1 METPAPGDAPENQD
15 HMESLIRIIMDATG
29 FERDEIQPEM
39 DLRRDLSIRSSRLP
53 IIMDAAEQ
61 HFGITIELQDFI
73 HVRTVKDIAQK
84 ISEITARQEGAEP
97 RPATRAVD
105 PGTVRDEIL
114 KPSEDEASLKRLLF
128 RTVPLDRPASNPIK
142 LEPGESVL
150 LLSPERDDRIAASA
164 GDIFRMDHGV
174 DLFPMPFL
182 QESFGSGETSHDLR
196 TAEGARGAA
205 EWIAGRTSLVGM
217 VIILPRGEPESLS
230 SMEDV
235 SRLLKG
241 LFILLK
247 EFLQAPARKFVVL
260 IHSGE
265 DTETPGRLAA
275 EGMLGLFLSAA
286 QEYPA
291 VQFRTLEIGR
301 DADLRAALGDA
312 LDRGYPTVEMAHR
325 EGRVFTSEGHVA
337 PSVFRDLLSLDLN
350 PGDVVVMSGG
360 ATGIGAHLARS
371 LVPFKPRLVFLGRTP
386 LDPDMDTVKPR
397 PTDSSSESF
406 TLEDRAL
413 EITRTLEELQSSGI
427 EASYQS
433 CNVTDPAAVRAVMDE
448 VANRYGKVRG
458 IIHGA
463 GVLRDGFLS
472 QMTSDDFSMV
482 TDIKFLGAWNLFL
495 AAEKAGL
502 RFFVGLS
509 SVAAIQGNPGQTNY
523 AAANRMMS
531 ALIRTLR
538 RKNGAI
544 RFKALMLPPIEGAG
558 MAEDPHVRDLMR
570 RMGASYVHVNEL
582 AGLFCRELFV
592 SPADDDWV
600 MFMRTLPSVR
610 TARLDDMTPP
620 SPNGDLD
627 GGSAAFIPED
637 FPMIEG
643 VSSLDIRRE
652 QLEAIRSFSR
662 EKDLW
667 IEDHRPLT
675 FVKHPLVSA
684 AMFLETFME
693 AARILYPFL
702 QVRGARQVRFLDMI
716 QCPPGLP
723 RPSKISCSRV
733 GNGLPEVLCE
743 VSLAAQAISPTG
755 RLTDR
760 FTPHCKGQVILDGG
774 EGSLGA
780 GLSDF
785 PVRLDELRTPP
796 MDHKD
801 MLEWYQKGSGLKG
814 RYCVL
819 ELLDGAGPGVVRGR
833 ITYRQTDDFA
843 NLPNTQYQYSP
854 YLFEALLQLT
864 GFYCVAMKM
873 PEQRSL
879 IPMEIGEM
887 RFCRKCRVGEQI
899 TLEARMRAQNEQG
912 LTWDARGLDDQ
923 GRTIMQV
930 SKMRMHWVSG

>member
-1 METPAPGDAPENQD
+1 METPAPGDAPESQD
-15 HMESLIRIIMDATG
+15 HMESLIQIIMEATG
-29 FERDEIQPEM
+29 FERDEIQPDM
-39 DLRRDLSIRSSRLP
+39 DLKRDLSIRSSRLP
-53 IIMDAAEQ
+53 IIMVAVEQ

-73 HVRTVKDIAQK
+73 NVRTVKDIAQR
-84 ISEITARQEGAEP
+84 ISEIIARQEGAGP
-97 RPATRAVD
+97 RPATEAVD
-105 PGTVRDEIL
+105 PGAVRDEIL
-114 KPSEDEASLKRLLF
+114 KPSEDEASLKRLVF
-128 RTVPLDRPASNPIK
+128 SYVPLDLPASIPMK
-142 LEPGESVL
+142 FEPGESVL
-150 LLSPERDDRIAASA
+150 LLSPDRDDRIAASA
-164 GDIFRMDHGV
+164 GDIFRLDHGV
-174 DLFPMPFL
+174 DIFPM
-182 QESFGSGETSHDLR
+182 SFMQRNFGPGETGYDIR
-196 TAEGARGAA
+196 TAEGARGASDR
-205 EWIAGRTSLVGM
+205 IAGLRSLVGLL
-217 VIILPRGEPESLS
+217 IILPQGVSESLK

-235 SRLLKG
+235 SRLLRG

-247 EFLQAPARKFVVL
+247 TFLQSQAGKFVVL

-265 DTETPGRLAA
+265 NTETPDRLPA

-286 QEYPA
+286 QEHPA
-291 VQFRTLEIGR
+291 VQFRTLEIGC
-301 DADLRAALGDA
+301 DTDLRAALCDA
-312 LDRGYPTVEMAHR
+312 LDRGYTTVEMAHR
-325 EGRVFTSEGHVA
+325 DGRVFTSEGRVA
-337 PSVFRDLLSLDLN
+337 PLVFRDPSPPDLS

-360 ATGIGAHLARS
+360 ATGISAHLARS
-371 LVPFKPRLVFLGRTP
+371 LVPFKPRLVFLGRTS
-386 LDPDMDTVKPR
+386 LDPGMNTVKPR
-397 PTDSSSESF
+397 PAHPRSESF
-406 TLEDRAL
+406 AFEDRAS
-413 EITRTLEELQSSGI
+413 EITRTLSDLHSSGI
-427 EASYQS
+427 EAFYHT
-433 CNVTDPAAVRAVMDE
+433 CDVADPEAVRTVMDE

-463 GVLRDGFLS
+463 GVLRDGLLS
-472 QMTSDDFSMV
+472 QMTPDDFSMV

-558 MAEDPHVRDLMR
+558 MAEDPDVRELMR
-570 RMGASYVHVNEL
+570 WKGASYIHVNEL

-600 MFMRTLPSVR
+600 MFMRTLPSVN
-610 TARLDDMTPP
+610 TARLNYMPRP
-620 SPNGDLD
+620 SPNGELD
-627 GGSAAFIPED
+627 GGSASFSPED

-643 VSSLDIRRE
+643 ISSLDIRRE
-652 QLEAIRSFSR
+652 QLEAFRSFSLER
-662 EKDLW
+662 DLW

-693 AARILYPFL
+693 AARILYPYL

-716 QCPPGLP
+716 QCPPEVP
-723 RPSKISCSRV
+723 RSSRISCRRV

-743 VSLAAQAISPTG
+743 VCLATQEISPTG

-774 EGSLGA
+774 EGYLGE
-780 GLSDF
+780 GFLDF
-785 PVRLDELRTPP
+785 PVRLDELRTRPV
-796 MDHKD
+796 DHKD
-801 MLEWYQKGSGLKG
+801 MLEWYKKHSGLKG

-833 ITYRQTDDFA
+833 TTYRQTGDFA
-843 NLPNTQYQYSP
+843 NLRNAQYQYSP

-873 PEQRSL
+873 PELRSM

-930 SKMRMHWVSG
+930 SNMRMHWVSD